1 MAGGS
6 SLKNKFLDK
15 VGKGEGGMIW
25 EKSMETYTLLY
36 IKQLASGSL
45 MYDTG
50 NAKLVLC
57 DSLEG

>member
-6 SLKNKFLDK
+6 SLRNRLLDT
-15 VGKGEGGMIW
+15 VGKGEGGVIW
-25 EKSMETYTLLY
+25 DNSMETYTLAY
-36 IKQLASGSL
+36 IKQIAGGSL

-57 DSLEG
+57 DNLEG